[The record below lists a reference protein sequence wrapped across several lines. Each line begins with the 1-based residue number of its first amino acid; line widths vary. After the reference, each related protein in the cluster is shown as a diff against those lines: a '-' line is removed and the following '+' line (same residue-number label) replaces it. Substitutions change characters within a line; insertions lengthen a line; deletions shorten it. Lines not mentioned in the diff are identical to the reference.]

1 MYLFNRPFFIHTPL
15 SLIWWE
21 RVTQAKKIPLDPI
34 CSNIIKQFQS
44 DCDRAVA
51 TKFQSQNQ
59 ILAPNAH
66 CSQQNLW
73 FQMKISLSNK
83 IQTMMPFYMEPKKG
97 KGGIETFP
105 FWSLKSENP
114 KGSSGPAWVT
124 SRILFTEQC
133 SGPAND
139 RNKDFHVKTSRYPT
153 IHSSL
158 EPIYSIN
165 D

>member
-34 CSNIIKQFQS
+34 CSNVTKQFQS
-44 DCDRAVA
+44 DCNRAAA

-83 IQTMMPFYMEPKKG
+83 IQTVMPFYMERKKG
-97 KGGIETFP
+97 KGGIESFSP
-105 FWSLKSENP
+105 LISQIWKPKRSFWAPHGSQFCIKQLGDCTLKEVQ
-114 KGSSGPAWVT
+114 GPQM
-124 SRILFTEQC
+124 TETKI
-133 SGPAND
+133 S
-139 RNKDFHVKTSRYPT
+139 T
-153 IHSSL
+153 
-158 EPIYSIN
+158 
-165 D
+165 